1 MRRSARKR
9 HAERLRT
16 RVPGAGEILYVAGA
30 VALGALVAVPAQVL
44 GQGMAVAIV
53 VHPDTEVDN
62 LSFDELK
69 SIFRGER
76 QFWDDGRRVTLLVRA
91 PVAEERQLILDRI
104 YEMDEDQFRE
114 YWIGKMF
121 RAEVAA
127 GPKLVYSA
135 DMARDLVTV
144 IPGAITFV
152 PVSDVSSESKVVRI
166 DGLLPSDDGYP
177 LR

>member
-1 MRRSARKR
+1 MRS
-9 HAERLRT
+9 T
-16 RVPGAGEILYVAGA
+16 RRNSLKAAILLLVSLMSLAAGA
-30 VALGALVAVPAQVL
+30 RPASA
-44 GQGMAVAIV
+44 QGIAVAIV
-53 VHPDTEVDN
+53 AHPATEVEN
-62 LSFDELK
+62 LTFDELK

-76 QFWDDGRRVTLLVRA
+76 QFWDDGRRVTLLIRA
-91 PVAEERQLILDRI
+91 PVAEERQLILERI
-104 YEMDEDQFRE
+104 YGMDEDEFRE
-114 YWIGKMF
+114 FWIGKMF

-152 PVSDVSSESKVVRI
+152 PVSDVSSGTKVIRI
-166 DGLLPSDDGYP
+166 DGLLPSDPGYP

>member
-1 MRRSARKR
+1 MTMRATVWSGVVA
-9 HAERLRT
+9 ASLLCA
-16 RVPGAGEILYVAGA
+16 GAGLAPEDLA
-30 VALGALVAVPAQVL
+30 AQDI
-44 GQGMAVAIV
+44 AVAIV
-53 VHPDTEVDN
+53 VHPSTEVDDIT
-62 LSFDELK
+62 FDELK
-69 SIFRGER
+69 RIFRGDR

-91 PVAEERQLILDRI
+91 PEADERRLILERI
-104 YEMDEDQFRE
+104 YGMDEDQFRE

-135 DMARDLVTV
+135 DMARDLVKV

-152 PVSDVSSESKVVRI
+152 PLSQVSSDTKVVRI
-166 DGLLPSDDGYP
+166 DGLLPSDPGYA

>member
-1 MRRSARKR
+1 MT
-9 HAERLRT
+9 RLPVGFRWT
-16 RVPGAGEILYVAGA
+16 VLMGTLA
-30 VALGALVAVPAQVL
+30 ALGWGAPVDAQSE
-44 GQGMAVAIV
+44 GGEAVAIV
-53 VHPDTEVDN
+53 VHPDTDAAN
-62 LSFDELK
+62 LTFNELRR
-69 SIFRGER
+69 IFRGER
-76 QFWDDGRRVTLLVRA
+76 QFWEDGRRVTLLMRA
-91 PVAEERQLILDRI
+91 PAAAERALVLDRI
-104 YEMDEDQFRE
+104 YEMDEDEFRE

-152 PVSDVSSESKVVRI
+152 PVADVSSESKVVRI
-166 DGLLPSDDGYP
+166 DGLLPSDADYI

>member
-1 MRRSARKR
+1 MRRSSI
-9 HAERLRT
+9 
-16 RVPGAGEILYVAGA
+16 ILKAMLLTA
-30 VALGALVAVPAQVL
+30 PLSLAAQAQSVDA
-44 GQGMAVAIV
+44 QAIAVAIV
-53 VHPDTEVDN
+53 VHPDTGVDN

-91 PVAEERQLILDRI
+91 PVAEERELILDRI

-121 RAEVAA
+121 RAEIAA

-135 DMARDLVTV
+135 DMARDLVRV

-152 PVSDVSSESKVVRI
+152 PVSDVSSGTKVVRI
-166 DGLLPSDDGYP
+166 DGLLPSDEGYA

>member
-1 MRRSARKR
+1 MQTSRQQVRRRARWW
-9 HAERLRT
+9 
-16 RVPGAGEILYVAGA
+16 ILCIA
-30 VALGALVAVPAQVL
+30 ALGAYPAGARAQSN
-44 GQGMAVAIV
+44 GDPSIAVAIV
-53 VHPDTEVDN
+53 VHPDTKVDDIT
-62 LSFDELK
+62 FQDLK
-69 SIFRGER
+69 AIFRGER
-76 QFWDDGRRVTLLVRA
+76 QFWADGRRVTLLMRA
-91 PVAEERQLILDRI
+91 PVAAERAFVLDRI
-104 YEMDEDQFRE
+104 YGMNEAEFRE

-152 PVSDVSSESKVVRI
+152 PLAEVSSETKVVRI
-166 DGLLPSDDGYP
+166 DGKLPNETGYP

>member
-1 MRRSARKR
+1 MIETARLAAPR
-9 HAERLRT
+9 AL
-16 RVPGAGEILYVAGA
+16 AA
-30 VALGALVAVPAQVL
+30 VLGLSVAVTAMAFGPARASAQE
-44 GQGMAVAIV
+44 MAVAIV
-53 VHPDTEVDN
+53 VHPQTDVDD

-91 PVAEERQLILDRI
+91 PVAEERKLILDRI

-152 PVSDVSSESKVVRI
+152 PVSEVSSESRVVRI
-166 DGLLPSDDGYP
+166 DGMLPSDPGYP
-177 LR
+177 LAGSS

>member
-1 MRRSARKR
+1 MS
-9 HAERLRT
+9 LRAFG
-16 RVPGAGEILYVAGA
+16 VGIGLLLAAVAGQA
-30 VALGALVAVPAQVL
+30 GGATRAEAQ
-44 GQGMAVAIV
+44 VAIV
-53 VHPDTEVDN
+53 VHPATEVEN
-62 LSFDELK
+62 LSFAELRE
-69 SIFRGER
+69 IFRGER

-91 PVAEERQLILDRI
+91 PVAAERRLVLERI
-104 YEMDEDQFRE
+104 YEMDEDEFRE

-135 DMARDLVTV
+135 DMARELVTV

-152 PVSDVSSESKVVRI
+152 PVSEVSSDSKVVRI
-166 DGLLPSDDGYP
+166 DGLLPSDPDYP

>member
-1 MRRSARKR
+1 MRQTS
-9 HAERLRT
+9 LRAPLLC
-16 RVPGAGEILYVAGA
+16 VCAWLLFAGA
-30 VALGALVAVPAQVL
+30 ASAQAQGGAATQAT
-44 GQGMAVAIV
+44 AVAIV
-53 VHPDTEVDN
+53 VHPETEVDN
-62 LSFDELK
+62 LTFQELRA
-69 SIFRGER
+69 IFRGER
-76 QFWDDGRRVTLLVRA
+76 QFWDDGRRVTLLMRA
-91 PVAEERQLILDRI
+91 PVAAERRLVLDKI
-104 YEMDEDQFRE
+104 YGMNEAEFRE

-152 PVSDVSSESKVVRI
+152 PVNEVSSETKVVRI
-166 DGLLPSDDGYP
+166 DGKLPNEDGYP

>member
-1 MRRSARKR
+1 MSAPRR
-9 HAERLRT
+9 
-16 RVPGAGEILYVAGA
+16 ILKV
-30 VALGALVAVPAQVL
+30 GALVALGMAASAAAHTASAQSTV
-44 GQGMAVAIV
+44 AVAIV
-53 VHPDTEVDN
+53 VHPATDVDN
-62 LSFDELK
+62 LTFAELR

-76 QFWDDGRRVTLLVRA
+76 QFWDDGRRVTLLMRA
-91 PVAEERQLILDRI
+91 PAAAERELVLQRI
-104 YEMDEDQFRE
+104 YQMDESQFRE

-127 GPKLVYSA
+127 GPKLVYSS

-152 PVSDVSSESKVVRI
+152 PVSEVSSESKVVRI
-166 DGLLPSDDGYP
+166 DGKLPSDPGYP

>member
-1 MRRSARKR
+1 MLTKSRAFMSA
-9 HAERLRT
+9 ALCLGLG
-16 RVPGAGEILYVAGA
+16 GAAA
-30 VALGALVAVPAQVL
+30 VEARPLLAQSDE
-44 GQGMAVAIV
+44 AVAIV
-53 VHPDTEVDN
+53 VHPDTDVDD
-62 LSFDELK
+62 LSFRELR

-76 QFWDDGRRVTLLVRA
+76 QFWEDGRRVTLLMRA
-91 PVAEERQLILDRI
+91 PVAAERELVLDRI
-104 YEMDEDQFRE
+104 YGMDEDEFRE

-152 PVSDVSSESKVVRI
+152 PAAEVSPDTRVLRI
-166 DGLLPSDDGYP
+166 DGLLPSDPQYA

>member
-1 MRRSARKR
+1 MTA
-9 HAERLRT
+9 
-16 RVPGAGEILYVAGA
+16 PWA
-30 VALGALVAVPAQVL
+30 VIQRGALVVAAIAALTGAPASAQSAGPV
-44 GQGMAVAIV
+44 AVAIV
-53 VHPDTEVDN
+53 VHPATDVSN
-62 LSFDELK
+62 LSFEALR
-69 SIFRGER
+69 SIFRGDR
-76 QFWDDGRRVTLLVRA
+76 QFWDDGRRVTLLMRA
-91 PVAEERQLILDRI
+91 PAAAERELVLERI
-104 YEMDEDQFRE
+104 YRMDEDEFRE
-114 YWIGKMF
+114 YWIAKMF

-166 DGLLPSDDGYP
+166 DGLLPSDSGYA

>member
-1 MRRSARKR
+1 MMGLPMIS
-9 HAERLRT
+9 
-16 RVPGAGEILYVAGA
+16 RVRDTAIALAAAGLV
-30 VALGALVAVPAQVL
+30 LGASSAAAQTTP
-44 GQGMAVAIV
+44 VAIV
-53 VHPDTEVDN
+53 VHPATNVEN
-62 LSFDELK
+62 LTFQELR

-76 QFWDDGRRVTLLVRA
+76 QFWSDGRRVTLLVRA
-91 PVAEERQLILDRI
+91 PVAEERQLVLEKI
-104 YEMDEDQFRE
+104 YEMDEDEFRE

-166 DGLLPSDDGYP
+166 DGLLPSDSGYV
-177 LR
+177 LRETP

>member
-1 MRRSARKR
+1 MRKR
-9 HAERLRT
+9 LVLRS
-16 RVPGAGEILYVAGA
+16 VGPAL
-30 VALGALVAVPAQVL
+30 ALGVLLTFAAPLQAQD
-44 GQGMAVAIV
+44 MAVAIV
-53 VHPDTEVDN
+53 VHPQTQVEN
-62 LSFDELK
+62 LTFEELK
-69 SIFRGER
+69 SIFRGDR
-76 QFWDDGRRVTLLVRA
+76 QFWEDGRRVTLLVRA

-104 YEMDEDQFRE
+104 YEMDEGQFRE

-152 PVSDVSSESKVVRI
+152 PVSEVSSESKVVRI
-166 DGLLPSDDGYP
+166 NGLLPSDPGYP
-177 LR
+177 LAGGT